1 MPLISLSTR
10 RKFTHQCGRLKCLFV
25 EEKLHLY
32 NEMLKY
38 MFVYIYMN
46 CLSFCHTRSQG
57 QKAKMI
63 RVEKSLL
70 VLQSK

>member
-38 MFVYIYMN
+38 MFVYIYELFIF
-46 CLSFCHTRSQG
+46 LSYTESRTKSQDD
-57 QKAKMI
+57 
-63 RVEKSLL
+63 
-70 VLQSK
+70 

>member
-1 MPLISLSTR
+1 MPLISLSAR

-38 MFVYIYMN
+38 MFVYIYELFIL
-46 CLSFCHTRSQG
+46 LSYTESRTKSQDD
-57 QKAKMI
+57 
-63 RVEKSLL
+63 
-70 VLQSK
+70 

>member
-38 MFVYIYMN
+38 MFVYIYELFIL
-46 CLSFCHTRSQG
+46 LSYTESRTKSQDD
-57 QKAKMI
+57 
-63 RVEKSLL
+63 
-70 VLQSK
+70 

>member
-38 MFVYIYMN
+38 MFVYIYELFIL
-46 CLSFCHTRSQG
+46 LSYMESRTKSQDD
-57 QKAKMI
+57 
-63 RVEKSLL
+63 
-70 VLQSK
+70 

>member
-1 MPLISLSTR
+1 MPLISLSTQ

-38 MFVYIYMN
+38 MFVYIYELFIL
-46 CLSFCHTRSQG
+46 LSYTESRTKSQDD
-57 QKAKMI
+57 
-63 RVEKSLL
+63 
-70 VLQSK
+70 

>member
-10 RKFTHQCGRLKCLFV
+10 RKFIHQCGRLKCLFV

-38 MFVYIYMN
+38 MFVYIYELFIL
-46 CLSFCHTRSQG
+46 LSYTESKTKSQDD
-57 QKAKMI
+57 
-63 RVEKSLL
+63 
-70 VLQSK
+70 